1 MMARQLLPVT
11 ILGLIPFLSL
21 SILLVLS
28 TKYKMSGQEAAALES
43 LKRAQEGIGSRFE
56 TQTSIDE
63 AKARKEEEW
72 KNAYARCVVFR
83 HHRGLDVL

>member
-1 MMARQLLPVT
+1 LALSVS
-11 ILGLIPFLSL
+11 FLSV
-21 SILLVLS
+21 LLVLTTVLF
-28 TKYKMSGQEAAALES
+28 TKHKMSGQEAAALES

-72 KNAYARCVVFR
+72 KNAYARCVAFR
-83 HHRGLDVL
+83 PHRGLDQLWA